1 MKTFTVLEAQDRLA
15 EIISEVNKGELIVLK
30 NREEQVT
37 LHAGQFIDPNEDSP
51 ELEAELLKGIDGP
64 LSAYSRVEMRSEC
77 EKAIGLIE
85 SSRNLARHLVNAN

>member
-1 MKTFTVLEAQDRLA
+1 MKTFTVLEAQDCLA

-30 NREEQVT
+30 NGEELVT

-64 LSAYSRVEMRSEC
+64 VSAYSREEMRSVC
-77 EKAIGLIE
+77 EDAIRPL
-85 SSRNLARHLVNAN
+85 RKK